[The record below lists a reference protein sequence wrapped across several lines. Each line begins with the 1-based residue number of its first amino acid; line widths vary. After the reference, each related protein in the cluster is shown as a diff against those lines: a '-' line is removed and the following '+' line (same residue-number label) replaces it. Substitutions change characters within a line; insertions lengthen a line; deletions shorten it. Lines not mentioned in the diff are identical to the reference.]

1 METMSKNRPARI
13 QEIPRLTDDM
23 GQTHPTINTIR
34 DKCKEVDKR
43 DDPDYVLSFADG
55 LNCVGYIT
63 QVTLTGDR
71 EAAQNALVEFNVA
84 TGKYSKELYNDI
96 QDIATSVFTYIA
108 AVRERLPKEKLDSN
122 LEYLLTTLGDYS
134 KKLEY
139 NDSVI
144 KQFKEFSAV
153 EAEMEKRRSKL
164 TRLLAERT
172 KLLAKVNDVEDELT
186 KLAG

>member
-1 METMSKNRPARI
+1 METMSKDRPVRT
-13 QEIPRLTDDM
+13 QEIPRLTDAM

-43 DDPDYVLSFADG
+43 DDPDHVWRFADG

-63 QVTLTGDR
+63 QVALTGDR
-71 EAAQNALVEFNVA
+71 EAAQNALIEFNVA
-84 TGKYSKELYNDI
+84 TGKYNKELYNDI
-96 QDIATSVFTYIA
+96 QDVATSVFTYIA
-108 AVRERLPKEKLDSN
+108 AVRGRLPKEKLDSN

-139 NDSVI
+139 SDSV
-144 KQFKEFSAV
+144 KEQFKEFSAV

-164 TRLLAERT
+164 TRSLAERT
-172 KLLAKVNDVEDELT
+172 KLLSKVNGVEDESA
-186 KLAG
+186 KLAS

>member
-1 METMSKNRPARI
+1 MA
-13 QEIPRLTDDM
+13 
-23 GQTHPTINTIR
+23 
-34 DKCKEVDKR
+34 
-43 DDPDYVLSFADG
+43 A
-55 LNCVGYIT
+55 
-63 QVTLTGDR
+63 TGDR
-71 EAAQNALVEFNVA
+71 EAAQNALIEFNVA
-84 TGKYSKELYNDI
+84 TGKYSEELYNDI
-96 QDIATSVFTYIA
+96 QDTATSVFAYIA
-108 AVRERLPKEKLDSN
+108 VVRERLPKEKLDSN
-122 LEYLLTTLGDYS
+122 LEYLLTTLDDYS

-164 TRLLAERT
+164 TRLLTERT